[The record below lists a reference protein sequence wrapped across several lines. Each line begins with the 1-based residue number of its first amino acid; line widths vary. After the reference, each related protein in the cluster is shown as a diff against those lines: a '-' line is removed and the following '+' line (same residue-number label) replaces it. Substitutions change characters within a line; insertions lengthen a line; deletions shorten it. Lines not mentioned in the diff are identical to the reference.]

1 MVGDSLYRSSSFRLS
16 DGRRGLDDS
25 CIRRLRSV
33 LLSRLDFWD
42 NPGLG
47 VSRDFFCDAV
57 DSVVRLS
64 GLSNFLFCPSFQFAG
79 ENTGYMSRIR
89 ILPEAVANRIAAGE
103 VVERPASVVKELLEN
118 ALDAGAKTIR
128 VEVEAGGK
136 RMIRIIDDGHGM
148 SHDDALLAFERHAT
162 SKLRS
167 ADDLLSIPTLGFRG
181 EALPTIAAVSR
192 LLLETRAEEDA
203 EGTRVEFAGGKL
215 VNVKPAGLPAGTTV
229 SVADLFYSVPA
240 RRKFLKS
247 DTTELGHIASL
258 VTHYAL
264 ANPGR
269 QFVLTTPTQQIVDCS
284 PVERLAERVYQLFG
298 KQSFDEL
305 IEIPVVSAAF
315 RAAITEPE
323 LEPAEEKARLTVYG
337 FTSRPEIQRPNRNG
351 IYIFV
356 NRRLVRDRLILHA
369 IHEAYRNILPSNVF
383 PATLLFLEMP
393 YDEVDVNVHPAK
405 IEVRFRRSQ
414 FVHDFTRDAI
424 RQALMSARPIASF
437 AAAAAASG
445 ALQNANTSAASLS
458 NAPSMDPTAPSI
470 VPRAIIPAMEEIG
483 LGSGVGSDG
492 GFDLTSAPLQPI
504 EQRFVFPAGPESL
517 VESSA
522 AFGAPSLASEPPAPN
537 WAANFAAG
545 NGSAP
550 ATLPHPDQIADL
562 KPLGQVS
569 SSFIVAVN
577 GEGLWLVDQHVAHE
591 RVLFEQHL
599 EARRAGKV
607 ESQRMLMP
615 MILELSPRQLV
626 IYEKIAEELSANGFE
641 VELMG
646 PRSVAIQAAPAGITG
661 SDAEKLLTEILDG
674 IERENAAISIET
686 LQAKIAASTA
696 CHAAIK
702 VNMPLDQ
709 TKMEWLLAALAKTDC
724 PMSCPHGRPVVLRYS
739 IKEIEKAFHRI

>member
-1 MVGDSLYRSSSFRLS
+1 
-16 DGRRGLDDS
+16 
-25 CIRRLRSV
+25 
-33 LLSRLDFWD
+33 
-42 NPGLG
+42 
-47 VSRDFFCDAV
+47 
-57 DSVVRLS
+57 
-64 GLSNFLFCPSFQFAG
+64 
-79 ENTGYMSRIR
+79 MSRIR

-269 QFVLTTPTQQIVDCS
+269 QFILTTPTQQIVDCS

-315 RAAITEPE
+315 RAAITESE

-492 GFDLTSAPLQPI
+492 GFDLTGAPLQPI
-504 EQRFVFPAGPESL
+504 EQRFAFPAGPD
-517 VESSA
+517 SSTEPGA
-522 AFGAPSLASEPPAPN
+522 AFGAPGIASEPSAPN

-641 VELMG
+641 VEPMG

-674 IERENAAISIET
+674 IERKRRHLHRNAASQNRR
-686 LQAKIAASTA
+686 LHRVPRRHQSQ
-696 CHAAIK
+696 HAARPNK
-702 VNMPLDQ
+702 NGMAPRRPGQNRLPHELPARPPRSPPLFSERNRESLPPHLRITRRPPNKTQLHVQYAVASDL
-709 TKMEWLLAALAKTDC
+709 KPRHKSCRGAL
-724 PMSCPHGRPVVLRYS
+724 
-739 IKEIEKAFHRI
+739 

>member
-1 MVGDSLYRSSSFRLS
+1 
-16 DGRRGLDDS
+16 
-25 CIRRLRSV
+25 
-33 LLSRLDFWD
+33 
-42 NPGLG
+42 
-47 VSRDFFCDAV
+47 
-57 DSVVRLS
+57 
-64 GLSNFLFCPSFQFAG
+64 
-79 ENTGYMSRIR
+79 MSRIR

-118 ALDAGAKTIR
+118 ALDAGAKAIR

-136 RMIRIIDDGHGM
+136 RMIRVIDDGHGM
-148 SHDDALLAFERHAT
+148 THDDALLAFERHAT

-167 ADDLLSIPTLGFRG
+167 ADDLLSIATLGFRG
-181 EALPTIAAVSR
+181 EAMPTIAAVSR
-192 LLLETRAEEDA
+192 LLLETRDAAEA

-215 VNVKPAGLPAGTTV
+215 VGVKSGGLPAGTTV

-264 ANPGR
+264 ANPGK
-269 QFVLTTPTQQIVDCS
+269 QFVLSTSTQQIVDCS
-284 PVERLAERVYQLFG
+284 PVERLADRVYQLFG
-298 KQSFDEL
+298 KQALDEL
-305 IEIPVVSAAF
+305 VEIPTVSAAF

-323 LEPAEEKARLTVYG
+323 LEPSEESARITVFG
-337 FTSRPEIQRPNRNG
+337 FTSRPEVQRPNRNG
-351 IYIFV
+351 IYVFV

-369 IHEAYRNILPSNVF
+369 IHEAYRNILPGNVF
-383 PATLLFLEMP
+383 PATLVFLEMP

-424 RQALMSARPIASF
+424 RQVLMGARPIASF
-437 AAAAAASG
+437 AAAAGTA
-445 ALQNANTSAASLS
+445 SAASPTNGADS
-458 NAPSMDPTAPSI
+458 PPSTNGSASFTPGNGI
-470 VPRAIIPAMEEIG
+470 EVPRAVIPALQEIG

-492 GFDLTSAPLQPI
+492 CFDLTGAPQQPVP
-504 EQRFVFPAGPESL
+504 QRFSFEPGS
-517 VESSA
+517 
-522 AFGAPSLASEPPAPN
+522 AFGTNAAAASAEPAEPN
-537 WAANFAAG
+537 WAANFAAA
-545 NGSAP
+545 NSDAP
-550 ATLPHPDQIADL
+550 ARLPHPGEITDL

-569 SSFIVAVN
+569 ASFIIAVN
-577 GEGLWLVDQHVAHE
+577 GEGLWIVDQHVAHE

-599 EARRAGKV
+599 EARRVGKV

-615 MILELSPRQLV
+615 MILELAPRQLV
-626 IYEKIAEELSANGFE
+626 IYEKIAEELGANGFE
-641 VELMG
+641 VEPMG
-646 PRSVAIQAAPAGITG
+646 PRSVAIQAVPSGVANG
-661 SDAEKLLTEILDG
+661 DAEKLLTEILDG

-709 TKMEWLLAALAKTDC
+709 TKMEWLLGALAKTDC

-739 IKEIEKAFHRI
+739 VKEIERAFHRI

>member
-1 MVGDSLYRSSSFRLS
+1 
-16 DGRRGLDDS
+16 
-25 CIRRLRSV
+25 
-33 LLSRLDFWD
+33 
-42 NPGLG
+42 
-47 VSRDFFCDAV
+47 
-57 DSVVRLS
+57 
-64 GLSNFLFCPSFQFAG
+64 
-79 ENTGYMSRIR
+79 MSRVR

-136 RMIRIIDDGHGM
+136 RMIRIIDDGYGM

-192 LLLETRAEEDA
+192 LLLETRAEEDD

-215 VNVKPAGLPAGTTV
+215 VNVKSAGLPTGTTV

-247 DTTELGHIASL
+247 ETTELGHIASL

-264 ANPGR
+264 ANPSR

-337 FTSRPEIQRPNRNG
+337 FTSRPEIHRPNRNG

-369 IHEAYRNILPSNVF
+369 INEAYRNIHPGSVF

-437 AAAAAASG
+437 AAAAASG
-445 ALQNANTSAASLS
+445 TAPQNAHAAGTPLSVAASL
-458 NAPSMDPTAPSI
+458 DPTAPFV
-470 VPRAIIPAMEEIG
+470 VPRAIIPAMEETG
-483 LGSGVGSDG
+483 LRCGVGSDG
-492 GFDLTSAPLQPI
+492 GFDLTGAPLQPI
-504 EQRFVFPAGPESL
+504 AQRLAFPAGPESSI
-517 VESSA
+517 ESGA
-522 AFGAPSLASEPPAPN
+522 ACGAPSLPAEPPPPN
-537 WAANFAAG
+537 WAANFAGA
-545 NGSAP
+545 NGDAP
-550 ATLPHPDQIADL
+550 STLPHPDQIADL

-607 ESQRMLMP
+607 ESQRILMP
-615 MILELSPRQLV
+615 LILELSPRQLV

-641 VELMG
+641 VEPMG

-702 VNMPLDQ
+702 INMPLDQ

-739 IKEIEKAFHRI
+739 IREIEKAFHRI